1 MDHSKGLLTIS
12 ILLGVVHVINLC
24 QTHPSGNA
32 TVAQIIIIVRRN
44 LSLLLFLHQRESFF
58 CSPCSFFFFFTL
70 NSCMFLSL
78 LSLILSLIH
87 SFNFFKEPNYSLYLT
102 IYHFVL
108 LQSLLKAQ
116 FFQDVFLEEQK
127 VLEGVLVTGCMGL
140 NTLHSEQN
148 LPFSGTLTFFL

>member
-12 ILLGVVHVINLC
+12 ILLDVVHVINWC

-32 TVAQIIIIVRRN
+32 TVSQIIIIVRRN
-44 LSLLLFLHQRESFF
+44 LSLLLFLHQGESFF
-58 CSPCSFFFFFTL
+58 CSPCSFFFFSTL

-87 SFNFFKEPNYSLYLT
+87 SFKFFKEPNYSLYLT

-148 LPFSGTLTFFL
+148 LSFSGTLTFFL